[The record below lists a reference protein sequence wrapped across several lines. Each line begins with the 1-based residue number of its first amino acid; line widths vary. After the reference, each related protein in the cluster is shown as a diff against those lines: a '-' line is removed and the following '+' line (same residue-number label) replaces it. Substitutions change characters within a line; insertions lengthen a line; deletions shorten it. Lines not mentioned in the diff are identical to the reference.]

1 MSWLRFQPGRMLRIF
16 QPLRHRRTRI
26 LAYLFLI
33 GEVLV
38 GIGVVNYCGAGRWL
52 VVPPNP
58 HPADAI
64 VIPGYGKTRTSRG
77 FDLFDQGFAP
87 EIWYTGWMTFE
98 VSPAVK
104 AAMEAHHIPDEVVHP
119 LVTTSTWEDG
129 REVAAFARQR
139 GVRSILVVT
148 DWYHS
153 RRALCVIRHHLK
165 GSGVSVS
172 YAEAG
177 KPYPNLE
184 TWWKKGNPNYGLVD
198 LELKKLAYYFV
209 RYGLPLWEC

>member
-1 MSWLRFQPGRMLRIF
+1 ML
-16 QPLRHRRTRI
+16 
-26 LAYLFLI
+26 
-33 GEVLV
+33 LV
-38 GIGVVNYCGAGRWL
+38 GCSLAALGVVKYRAAGPWL

-64 VIPGYGKTRTSRG
+64 VILGLDRTDYGIK
-77 FDLFDQGFAP
+77 LFKQGMAP
-87 EIWYTGWMTFE
+87 EIWHTGWN
-98 VSPAVK
+98 SPESDASINNRIQAK
-104 AAMEAHHIPDEVVHP
+104 LQAAHIPHEAVH
-119 LVTTSTWEDG
+119 LLTTSSTWEDG
-129 REVAAFARQR
+129 EETAALARQR

-165 GSGVSVS
+165 GSGVDIY
-172 YAEAG
+172 YAQRG
-177 KPYPNLE
+177 KPYPHLE
-184 TWWKKGNPNYGLVD
+184 TWWKKGNSNYGLVE